1 MVNNRGSLVGDPLL
15 LINMVD
21 DKEIIYIALR
31 NQAELYLEALED
43 TENPLEGEERDLAEY
58 ILSRTAQLINQY
70 EKEMNVTESDL
81 VISRPKWD

>member
-1 MVNNRGSLVGDPLL
+1 MVNHRGSPTKDPLL